1 MYVFLWYTCISYL
14 ILFTIIS
21 GCIYFYTKERSFKYY
36 ILYNLFLILYL
47 LTKEEHINNVLH
59 NYLSKNFLQ
68 HFNWLIQV
76 FFYSLYFIFAL
87 YFLDFH
93 KHKPVIFKKVRSIF
107 FGVIFFF
114 TFFASISIPFNLYNL
129 FFNLFTFGFLP
140 LILVLFLYFFPLSLK
155 YSGKHKY
162 FLLTGI
168 IAYIIFALYSFLMS
182 YLYYM
187 GKIATVNALNYFF
200 TGLIIE
206 SICFS
211 LGLAYKIK
219 LINDESVKQ
228 KNEQLKTRHQLEIT
242 KLNALIEG
250 EEKERNRIAQDL
262 HDGINGDLSA
272 IKFQLMAFKNQ
283 LTNDVGKENLDKSIA
298 MIDTTCEQVRTISH
312 NLTPYTI
319 SQYGLSV
326 ALEQFCN
333 KMNHA
338 VVLIDYQWFGEE
350 LVLPKNMETGL
361 YRIVQ
366 ELVQNAIK
374 HAKAKEI
381 LVYCNN
387 LGEFLNITI
396 EDDGVGFDEN
406 KQTKGIGL
414 INIEKRVNYL
424 NAKMEI
430 ESSNQGTTILISIP
444 LKTNNYDFNSH
455 NG

>member
-1 MYVFLWYTCISYL
+1 MLFFIWYAALSYL

-21 GCIYFYTKERSFKYY
+21 GCIYWYTKEKSFKYY
-36 ILYNLFLILYL
+36 VFYSTFLLA
-47 LTKEEHINNVLH
+47 
-59 NYLSKNFLQ
+59 YLSTKDERIYIPLSKIIDSDILL
-68 HFNWLIQV
+68 HYNWLIQV
-76 FFYSLYFIFAL
+76 VFYSFYFIFAL
-87 YFLDFH
+87 YFLDFQ
-93 KHKPVIFKKVRSIF
+93 KFLPTIFKKVRLFLFTVIGLFLVFAFVSIHYH
-107 FGVIFFF
+107 
-114 TFFASISIPFNLYNL
+114 LYTL
-129 FFNLFTFGFLP
+129 FFSLFTYLYLP
-140 LILVLFLYFFPLSLK
+140 MVLLLFFYFFPLALK
-155 YSGKHKY
+155 HSDKHKY

-168 IAYIIFALYSFLMS
+168 IAYIVFALIAFILS
-182 YLYYM
+182 YHQLHDYQP
-187 GKIATVNALNYFF
+187 LQYFII
-200 TGLIIE
+200 GIIIE
-206 SICFS
+206 TFCFS

-272 IKFQLMAFKNQ
+272 IKFQLMAFKNK
-283 LTNDVGKENLDKSIA
+283 LANDVNKENLEKSIA

-338 VVLIDYQWFGEE
+338 GVLIDYQWFGED
-350 LVLPKNMETGL
+350 LVLPKNRQTSM

-387 LGEFLNITI
+387 LEEFLNITI
-396 EDDGVGFDEN
+396 EDDGIGFDES

-444 LKTNNYDFNSH
+444 LKTNNYDFNSY

>member
-1 MYVFLWYTCISYL
+1 M
-14 ILFTIIS
+14 
-21 GCIYFYTKERSFKYY
+21 
-36 ILYNLFLILYL
+36 
-47 LTKEEHINNVLH
+47 
-59 NYLSKNFLQ
+59 
-68 HFNWLIQV
+68 
-76 FFYSLYFIFAL
+76 
-87 YFLDFH
+87 
-93 KHKPVIFKKVRSIF
+93 
-107 FGVIFFF
+107 
-114 TFFASISIPFNLYNL
+114 
-129 FFNLFTFGFLP
+129 
-140 LILVLFLYFFPLSLK
+140 
-155 YSGKHKY
+155 
-162 FLLTGI
+162 
-168 IAYIIFALYSFLMS
+168 
-182 YLYYM
+182 
-187 GKIATVNALNYFF
+187 
-200 TGLIIE
+200 
-206 SICFS
+206 
-211 LGLAYKIK
+211 
-219 LINDESVKQ
+219 KQ
-228 KNEQLKTRHQLEIT
+228 KNEQLKTMHQLEIT

-272 IKFQLMAFKNQ
+272 IKFQLMAFKKKLANEV
-283 LTNDVGKENLDKSIA
+283 DKENLEKSIA

-333 KMNHA
+333 KMNHSSL
-338 VVLIDYQWFGEE
+338 LIDYQWFGEE
-350 LVLPKNMETGL
+350 LVLPKNRETSL

-387 LGEFLNITI
+387 LEDCLNITI

-414 INIEKRVNYL
+414 MNIEKRVNYL

-444 LKTNNYDFNSH
+444 LKNKQL
-455 NG
+455 